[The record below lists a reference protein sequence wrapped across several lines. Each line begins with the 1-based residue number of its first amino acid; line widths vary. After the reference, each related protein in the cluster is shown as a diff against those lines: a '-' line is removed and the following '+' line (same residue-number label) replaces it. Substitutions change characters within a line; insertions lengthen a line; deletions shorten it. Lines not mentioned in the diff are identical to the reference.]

1 MLAGQQLAVAAA
13 VDLAGPCTGY
23 TVAVAVTDI
32 PGGVHYRRVGM
43 VQVEHY
49 YTARERPLVMVS
61 GHQQAGDRTEG

>member
-23 TVAVAVTDI
+23 MVAVAVIDI
-32 PGGVHYRRVGM
+32 PGGVHYRRVGTA
-43 VQVEHY
+43 QVDHY

-61 GHQQAGDRTEG
+61 GHHQAGDRTEG

>member
-1 MLAGQQLAVAAA
+1 MAAA

-23 TVAVAVTDI
+23 MVAVAVIDI
-32 PGGVHYRRVGM
+32 PGGVHYRRVGT

-49 YTARERPLVMVS
+49 YTAQERPLAMVS